1 MHFDKRPYKKRR
13 GHTTVNREE
22 GHVMTEA
29 EIGVI
34 QLQAKDHRLL
44 PEAKR
49 EAWTDSPSEV
59 CQPYAHHGDRL
70 LASKAMR
77 EFTFLLLYATQAV
90 VLG

>member
-1 MHFDKRPYKKRR
+1 MVD
-13 GHTTVNREE
+13 REE
-22 GHVMTEA
+22 GHVMMEA
-29 EIGVI
+29 EIGVTE
-34 QLQAKDHRLL
+34 LQAKHRGLL

-70 LASKAMR
+70 LASRAMR